1 MSDRLFFVHVM
12 KTGGTSLLFN
22 LIEHFGP
29 GEVYP
34 DPAVDTDKMKAYSDV
49 AYMVSVPESR
59 SRRFRAYTGHFPYV
73 ATKLLPGPFVT
84 LTVLRDPVDR
94 TISYLKQ
101 CRGLEQFQGCS
112 LEQIYD
118 DEWQFLLAM
127 HNYQARVFSITAADV
142 PLSVMNAIDIDD
154 GRLALAKANLAQ
166 VDEIGLV
173 EHYDEFATRIS
184 VRLGW
189 SPTPWTQRRIGG
201 SGDGS
206 EALRRR
212 IVSDNAADIEFY
224 EYARDLYAQRR
235 SV

>member
-1 MSDRLFFVHVM
+1 MSDRLFFVHIM

-34 DPAVDTDKMKAYSDV
+34 DPAVDTDKMTAYSDV
-49 AYMVSVPESR
+49 AYMLNVPERR
-59 SRRFRAYTGHFPYV
+59 SRLFRAYSGHFPYV
-73 ATKLLPGPFVT
+73 AVKLLPGPFVT

-101 CRGLEQFQGCS
+101 CRGLEQFHEYS

-118 DEWQFLLAM
+118 DQWQFLLAM
-127 HNYQARVFSITAADV
+127 HNYQARIFSITADDV
-142 PLSVMNAIDIDD
+142 PLSVMNAIAVDD
-154 GRLALAKANLAQ
+154 GRLALAKANLAEI
-166 VDEIGLV
+166 DELGLL
-173 EHYDEFATRIS
+173 EHYDEFAARVS
-184 VRLGW
+184 ARFGW
-189 SPTPWTQRRIGG
+189 PSTPWTQRRVGG
-201 SGDGS
+201 SGDAS
-206 EALRRR
+206 ETLRRR

-224 EYARDLYAQRR
+224 EYARDLYADRR